1 MFYLQIYLLFGL
13 VFHKVVWEMLRKTSV
28 EKPHE
33 PKSLQLI
40 AVKAVKI
47 GILLGVIIQIFLP
60 EILPVSAEPFALRT
74 VGTIVYTIGL
84 LTAIAARF
92 QLGDNWAN
100 IETGQVL
107 TSQKVVAKGIYGLIR
122 HPIYTGDLLLLLGLE
137 LALNSWLV
145 LGVFILAPIVMLK
158 AVNEE
163 KMLVRELNGSGDG
176 LEQDLQS
183 FFGVGIGVEVIDD
196 IGSKRWSSWYHE

>member
-1 MFYLQIYLLFGL
+1 MLLLKFYLLSGL
-13 VFHKVVWEMLRKTSV
+13 IIHKAVWEILRKKSAEQPK
-28 EKPHE
+28 EKQ
-33 PKSLQLI
+33 SMGLL

-47 GILLGVIIQIFLP
+47 GILLGIIVQTLLP
-60 EILPVSAEPFALRT
+60 DILPISADPFPFRVA
-74 VGTIVYTIGL
+74 GTLIYTLGL

-107 TSQKVVAKGIYGLIR
+107 DRQQVVARGIYGFIR

-145 LGVFILAPIVMLK
+145 LGVLVLAPVVLLK
-158 AVNEE
+158 AIKEE
-163 KMLVRELNGSGDG
+163 QMLVRELSGY
-176 LEQDLQS
+176 EAYCARTKR
-183 FFGVGIGVEVIDD
+183 FIPFVI
-196 IGSKRWSSWYHE
+196 

>member
-1 MFYLQIYLLFGL
+1 MLYLQIYLLFGL

-28 EKPHE
+28 EKPRE

-40 AVKAVKI
+40 AVKTVKI
-47 GILLGVIIQIFLP
+47 GILLGVIVQIFLP
-60 EILPVSAEPFALRT
+60 EILPISSESFTLRT
-74 VGTIVYTIGL
+74 VGTVIYTIGL

-107 TSQKVVAKGIYGLIR
+107 QSQTVVARGVYSVIR

-145 LGVFILAPIVMLK
+145 LGVFILAPVVMLK
-158 AVNEE
+158 AIKEE
-163 KMLVRELNGSGDG
+163 QMLARELNGYD
-176 LEQDLQS
+176 DYRARTKR
-183 FFGVGIGVEVIDD
+183 FIPFVI
-196 IGSKRWSSWYHE
+196 